1 MSGAG
6 QKEEAYFQARIRN
19 LFELCDKLGVP
30 RFSDFLSEEEAA
42 RALALARHGG
52 LPFRFWG
59 GYAGAGR
66 VMLGVFPE
74 WMEPEED
81 AFPIGGFTFRYPAAF
96 SLTHRDF
103 LGSLMGQQLR
113 REIIGD
119 ILVREGEAY
128 VFADER
134 VEKVLMTQ
142 MDRIGRV
149 GVEVQKG
156 APRDIAVE
164 QQFREIRGTLAS
176 LRLDA
181 AVALCCGVSREKA
194 AAMITAGLVQ
204 KNHLELQ
211 NVSAALENGDILSIR
226 GKGKFR
232 LETDGALTRK
242 GRVAVRVLQYL

>member
-19 LFELCDKLGVP
+19 LFELCDKLSVP

-81 AFPIGGFTFRYPAAF
+81 AFPIEGFTFRYPAAF

-113 REIIGD
+113 REMIGD

-181 AVALCCGVSREKA
+181 AVALCCGVSRE
-194 AAMITAGLVQ
+194 
-204 KNHLELQ
+204 
-211 NVSAALENGDILSIR
+211 R
-226 GKGKFR
+226 R
-232 LETDGALTRK
+232 RP
-242 GRVAVRVLQYL
+242 